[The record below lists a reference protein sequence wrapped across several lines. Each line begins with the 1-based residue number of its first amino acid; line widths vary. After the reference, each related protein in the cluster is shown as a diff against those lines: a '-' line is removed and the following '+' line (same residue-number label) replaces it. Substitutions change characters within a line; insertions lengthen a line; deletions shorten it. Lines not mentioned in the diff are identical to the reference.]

1 MYKIRLTNTA
11 IKDLKKINKKDVE
24 HIGKKL
30 KEYSNDP
37 FPYSIKLSGK
47 SISTYRFR
55 IGDYRAIFDFENEYI
70 VIHRIAHRKEIY
82 KK

>member
-11 IKDLKKINKKDVE
+11 IKYLKKISNKNVE
-24 HIGKKL
+24 HIGRKL
-30 KEYSNDP
+30 IEYYKDP

-55 IGDYRAIFDFENEYI
+55 IGNYRAIFDFDNDYI
-70 VIHRIAHRKEIY
+70 VFHRIAHRKEIY